1 MVTAAR
7 FFGDQVGSVS
17 PVFLAFLAVHVL
29 AGLTT
34 VVTGAAAA
42 LVRKGSPRHI
52 RAGRWYYRAI
62 TVVFVTATVLAAMRW
77 RQDYYLFLI
86 GAVAF
91 AAATVGYQHRR
102 RHRPGDTGHIVGMG
116 ASYAAML
123 TAFYVD
129 NGPRLPLLDH
139 LPVLAFWLLPSAIG
153 APVIA
158 RAVIRARRA
167 SEPRA
172 RQGAAAGLS
181 TEQGAR
187 GGQPALGYG
196 GRFTRSAG
204 APCSAARAR
213 PAASRPRPR
222 RAACRRG

>member
-1 MVTAAR
+1 VMTAAR
-7 FFGDQVGSVS
+7 VVGDQVGSAA

-29 AGLTT
+29 AGLTA

-77 RQDYYLFLI
+77 RQDYYLFVI

-102 RHRPGDTGHIVGMG
+102 RRRPGDTGHIVGMG
-116 ASYAAML
+116 TAYVAML

-129 NGPRLPLLDH
+129 NGPHLPLWRL
-139 LPVLAFWLLPSAIG
+139 LPWWAFWLLPALVA
-153 APVIA
+153 APLT
-158 RAVIRARRA
+158 IRAIVL
-167 SEPRA
+167 A
-172 RQGAAAGLS
+172 RQREPLD
-181 TEQGAR
+181 Q
-187 GGQPALGYG
+187 
-196 GRFTRSAG
+196 
-204 APCSAARAR
+204 AARPSQTA
-213 PAASRPRPR
+213 
-222 RAACRRG
+222 